1 MMKPGAK
8 AALLLMAVFL
18 TAIAACSQEPKDSRM
33 GREVAKLRKQVDALS
48 AKPSSLYFT
57 FQNIMPMMF
66 QDIDRGFVSLVVFPE
81 EAKISEWQK
90 HYDACK
96 KGNSDECKKC
106 GDGENSGSPAVCPE
120 REFHRMLLRPLI
132 SELARC
138 ASLEKKVK
146 LEVVGFA
153 SELGVS
159 KSNGVREKLL
169 DEAMPLMDCPGPC
182 SSLSCDSQ
190 KFNLVVANTRADN
203 TKHMLEAF
211 IKDEQ
216 QNHLEVKAT
225 PWEDYC
231 GMQRERDRHA
241 NGEYSPNNGLMNRR
255 AEIRI
260 VSLPACN
267 FIGLPG
273 DYDSNQGRQ
282 QGISALFTPRET
294 P

>member
-48 AKPSSLYFT
+48 AKPSSVYFT
-57 FQNIMPMMF
+57 FQNIMPMLF

-81 EAKISEWQK
+81 EAKIDEWHRDPDK
-90 HYDACK
+90 YKCK
-96 KGNSDECKKC
+96 SSR
-106 GDGENSGSPAVCPE
+106 GDDSPAVCPE
-120 REFHRMLLRPLI
+120 KEFHRMLLRPLI

-138 ASLEKKVK
+138 ASSEKKVK
-146 LEVVGFA
+146 LKIVGFA
-153 SELGVS
+153 SDSGVGGLNDDQEES
-159 KSNGVREKLL
+159 L
-169 DEAMPLMDCPGPC
+169 DEAMPSIDCADPC
-182 SSLSCDSQ
+182 PSVSCNSK

-211 IKDEQ
+211 IEDEQ
-216 QNHLEVKAT
+216 QNHLEVKAE
-225 PWEDYC
+225 PWKNYC
-231 GMQRERDRHA
+231 DMQRERDRHA
-241 NGEYSPNNGLMNRR
+241 NGEYSPNNGLLNRR

-273 DYDSNQGRQ
+273 DYDFNQGRQ
-282 QGISALFTPRET
+282 QGIAAPFTPRET